1 MSQVDT
7 VLLPMW
13 LLEAQSGNWKRDSDN
28 DGIRKAALHHDGI
41 DSSCHVTPRA
51 HAVVGHLIVC
61 HLVNAVV
68 QVRERF
74 EIHYCVFASGRQPS
88 SPEHL

>member
-1 MSQVDT
+1 
-7 VLLPMW
+7 
-13 LLEAQSGNWKRDSDN
+13 
-28 DGIRKAALHHDGI
+28 
-41 DSSCHVTPRA
+41 
-51 HAVVGHLIVC
+51 VVGHLIVC